1 MIHEILV
8 AELSLELC
16 KVVNA
21 VPRFD
26 AHEWRMLAVRTPDTD
41 CGRAEVECYGWLV
54 FLVKQRN

>member
-16 KVVNA
+16 KVVDA

-26 AHEWRMLAVRTPDTD
+26 AHEWRMLAVRAPDAD
-41 CGRAEVECYGWLV
+41 SGRAEVERYGWFV
-54 FLVKQRN
+54 FLVEQRN